1 MLASAA
7 KISDRV
13 VGGIGVFPVRSLS
26 GGLLLFAL
34 LFAPQLSRSGED
46 G

>member
-13 VGGIGVFPVRSLS
+13 VGGIGVFPIRSLS
-26 GGLLLFAL
+26 GGFVICVVICA
-34 LFAPQLSRSGED
+34 AA
-46 G
+46 